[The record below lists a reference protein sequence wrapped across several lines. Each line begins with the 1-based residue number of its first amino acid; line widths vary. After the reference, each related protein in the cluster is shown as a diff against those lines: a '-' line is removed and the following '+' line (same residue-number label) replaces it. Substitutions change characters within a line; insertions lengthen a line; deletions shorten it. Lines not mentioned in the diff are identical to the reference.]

1 MSLGTQLAETRRRQ
15 RGDEQTGLFVRR
27 LYGLFGWFGF
37 LRCSVGIPCPGG
49 GFVPEVAWACVWL
62 LDDAG
67 VAFLRIMS
75 MRCCSVPTGK
85 LPVGVVPSDV
95 AASFEAVARAR
106 FAFAW

>member
-1 MSLGTQLAETRRRQ
+1 MRLSTPLAETRRRR
-15 RGDEQTGLFVRR
+15 RGDEQTALFARS
-27 LYGLFGWFGF
+27 LYGVFGWFGS
-37 LRCSVGIPCPGG
+37 LRCSVGIPCPEGG
-49 GFVPEVAWACVWL
+49 LVLGGAWACVWL
-62 LDDAG
+62 LDDGG

-85 LPVGVVPSDV
+85 FPVGVVPSDV

>member
-1 MSLGTQLAETRRRQ
+1 MGKDETSKRPC
-15 RGDEQTGLFVRR
+15 FVRS
-27 LYGLFGWFGF
+27 LYGVFGWFGS
-37 LRCSVGIPCPGG
+37 LRCSVGIRCPGG

-62 LDDAG
+62 LVDPG

-85 LPVGVVPSDV
+85 LPVGVVPNDV
-95 AASFEAVARAR
+95 ASSFEAVARAR